1 MVRPKVSPPSPHKT
15 PKKIRPEKAA
25 GGSFVQHREQI
36 LGHRNEARIHGAMIQ
51 LKNPP
56 TSQ

>member
-1 MVRPKVSPPSPHKT
+1 MPIKMLFDGASPST
-15 PKKIRPEKAA
+15 ASR
-25 GGSFVQHREQI
+25 SFV
-36 LGHRNEARIHGAMIQ
+36 LMEARIHGAMIQ